1 MTKVSKDWIAKH
13 GEAWDQS
20 DRAGREYTLSLG
32 NDIITLSDEENAN
45 WREAVRPV
53 MEEFI
58 QEKEAQGM
66 PAEKYVTFLE
76 KEIKKCK

>member
-1 MTKVSKDWIAKH
+1 MTGVSKEWIAKH

-32 NDIITLSDEENAN
+32 NEIIPLSAEESVK
-45 WREAVRPV
+45 WRAAVRPV
-53 MEEFI
+53 IEEFV
-58 QEKEAQGM
+58 QEKKEM
-66 PAEKYVTFLE
+66 PAKDYVTFLE